1 VNLLDHHL
9 EVTVD
14 WINGCEVRMKAV
26 CLLLILVMFLFG
38 AIASAQTGV
47 TVSGTVVDQSGA
59 VIPGEKLTLI
69 QKSTGQAHETKS
81 DGEGRFTFA
90 NVPPGEYVLRGEA
103 EGFKRFEMQ
112 VSVHTQPVT
121 NVRVTMPVSSSEEV
135 VDVSASGSRP
145 DAPENN
151 ADSLNVNSDF
161 IAGLPSQSQDI
172 LSVVNNFLS
181 PAAQGVEGTS
191 VVVDGVEGSAL
202 TEPTDAIK
210 RIYINKDPYS
220 VEFRRPGSGRLEV
233 VTRNGSRSH
242 FDGNL
247 AFYDRNDVFDA
258 KNAFAQEKPNLNRC
272 LWEGTLGGPL
282 PIKHA
287 RFFLSASG
295 LSNDQDAIVNAT
307 TPQGQLIQNVPTT
320 QSTNSVIARA
330 DFKPVGDNM
339 LTILYNFRNNPQEN
353 IGVGGLELPAH
364 ATTSDNTRNN
374 LKVLY
379 TTAGSASF
387 MNVVRFSYEREHDR
401 IGNPAQVPELDVSGA
416 FTGGQNPAAFSQN
429 GTRMEIQDVINYVS
443 GQHTVRA
450 GGAFLPKFFDAS
462 DATNFNGTYT
472 FPSLSGFNTQSPVLF
487 QTTTGNPHLSYTKHE
502 AYGFIQ
508 DTVNFQHH
516 VTLMLGLRYDW
527 QEHLTSITHFAP
539 RIALG
544 YAPGGGKAVF
554 RAGAGIFYDRLSDHV
569 VEQVNLLNGTH
580 EKEFIVRNPS
590 FPVASLAGVKP
601 SIWLLDPNAQSPYLF
616 QTSFSMERPL
626 FQTLHG
632 TLEYRYLRGV
642 HLFRAIDA
650 NAPLNGVRPD
660 PNLFLDRTVESTG
673 LLRSNALIASLQGR
687 VKKPV
692 KFKAQYTFSRSND
705 NTDGPMSLPADSRNL
720 GPEWGRSSFD
730 MQHRFAV
737 AGTADLPAAFK
748 LGLMVVANSGK
759 PFNITTGSDNNGD
772 GIANDRPPG
781 ITRNTGQGPGFMQ
794 TDLRV
799 SKVFNFYKGPLN
811 SDGDVSGFRKME
823 VSFDAFNLFNHTNL
837 TNIIGETSSPRFGQ
851 AASALPARTIQ
862 MSVRFN
868 FRESRD

>member
-1 VNLLDHHL
+1 
-9 EVTVD
+9 
-14 WINGCEVRMKAV
+14 M
-26 CLLLILVMFLFG
+26 
-38 AIASAQTGV
+38 
-47 TVSGTVVDQSGA
+47 
-59 VIPGEKLTLI
+59 P
-69 QKSTGQAHETKS
+69 
-81 DGEGRFTFA
+81 
-90 NVPPGEYVLRGEA
+90 
-103 EGFKRFEMQ
+103 
-112 VSVHTQPVT
+112 VSVHSQPVT
-121 NVRVTMPVSSSEEV
+121 NVRVTMPISSSEEV

-191 VVVDGVEGSAL
+191 VVVDGVEGNTL

-242 FDGNL
+242 FDGNV

-258 KNAFAQEKPNLNRC
+258 KNAFAVEKPNLNRR

-295 LSNDQDAIVNAT
+295 LNNDQDAIVNAT
-307 TPQGQLIQNVPTT
+307 IPQGQLIQNVPTT

-330 DFKPVGDNM
+330 DFRPVGDNM

-353 IGVGGLELPAH
+353 VGVGGLQLPAH
-364 ATTSDNTRNN
+364 ATTSNNTRNN
-374 LKVLY
+374 LKVSY
-379 TTAGSASF
+379 TTAGSATF

-401 IGNPAQVPELDVSGA
+401 IGNPAQAPELDVSGA
-416 FTGGQNPAAFSQN
+416 FTGGQNPSAFSQN
-429 GTRMEIQDVINYVS
+429 GTRMEIQDVINYVH
-443 GQHTVRA
+443 GQHTLRA
-450 GGAFLPKFFDAS
+450 GAAFLPKFFDAS
-462 DATNFNGTYT
+462 DATNFNGTFT
-472 FPSLSGFNTQSPVLF
+472 FPSLSGFNTQAPVLF
-487 QTTTGNPHLSYTKHE
+487 QVMTGNPHLPYTKHE

-508 DTVNFQHH
+508 DTVNLQHH
-516 VTLMLGLRYDW
+516 ATLMLGLRYDW
-527 QEHLTSITHFAP
+527 QEHLTSPTHLAP
-539 RIALG
+539 RIAFG
-544 YAPGGGKAVF
+544 YAPDGGKTVI

-569 VEQVNLLNGTH
+569 VEQVSLLNGTH
-580 EKEFIVRNPS
+580 EKEFIVRDPS

-601 SIWLLDPNAQSPYLF
+601 SLWLLEPNAQSPYLF
-616 QTSFSMERPL
+616 QTSFSIEHPL
-626 FQTLHG
+626 FQTLRG
-632 TLEYRYLRGV
+632 ALEYRYLRGV
-642 HLFRAIDA
+642 HLFRGIDV
-650 NAPLNGVRPD
+650 NAPLDGVRPD
-660 PNLFLDRTVESTG
+660 PNLFLERTGGINRAAAQQRAHRQPSGPGGETCEVQG
-673 LLRSNALIASLQGR
+673 PIHAVAQLRQHRWPL
-687 VKKPV
+687 
-692 KFKAQYTFSRSND
+692 
-705 NTDGPMSLPADSRNL
+705 SLPADSRNL

-781 ITRNTGQGPGFMQ
+781 VTRNTGDGPGFMQ

-837 TNIIGETSSPRFGQ
+837 TSIIGETSSPRFGQ